1 MEQAQQNTNDDVQ
14 AVEKFYVKYDGTALD
29 NHEIDVKQLAPALLA
44 FSAMFDAVQEQ
55 VAPEARVKLNAKA
68 TEEGSFVV
76 DLIVHIMQ
84 EGPAV
89 LTGTTVTA
97 ILAVDGL
104 SDIAMKA
111 VRLFKRIIKHGKP
124 KKVDEKPEADAFSE
138 IDVELAD
145 GTKIKATKT
154 SLALVTDERFTQAVK
169 DATAPALTDGIDSVE
184 LRNEHGSENV
194 DSEEADGFAHYNTKE
209 EDTTESSAEM
219 VVQALDPSF
228 RPNGKWRVT
237 DGIKTQFVA
246 LEDEAFKKKILDG
259 EEALRAND
267 IYRVVMRVEKALDEH
282 NRLTTRYVAIE
293 KVLNHGSVAEQPT
306 LF

>member
-1 MEQAQQNTNDDVQ
+1 MEQELQDTKDDVQ
-14 AVEKFYVKYDGTALD
+14 SIEKLYVKYDGAALD

-55 VAPEARVKLNAKA
+55 VAPDARVKLNAKA
-68 TEEGSFVV
+68 TEEGSFIV
-76 DLIVHIMQ
+76 DLIVHLFQ

-97 ILAVDGL
+97 ILALDGL
-104 SDIAMKA
+104 SNIAMKA
-111 VRLFKRIIKHGKP
+111 ISLLKKIVKHGKP
-124 KKVDEKPEADAFSE
+124 KKVEAKPDDDAFVE
-138 IDVELAD
+138 VDMELAD

-154 SLALVTDERFTQAVK
+154 SLALVSDERFAQAVK
-169 DATAPALTDGIDSVE
+169 DATAPALTDGIDSVA
-184 LRNEHGSENV
+184 LSNEHETETV
-194 DSEEADGFAHYNTKE
+194 DSEEADAFAHYNPKE
-209 EDTTESSAEM
+209 EDITESSTEM

-246 LEDEAFKKKILDG
+246 LEDEAFKKKVLDG

-267 IYRVVMRVEKALDEH
+267 IYRVVMRVEKAFDEH
-282 NRLTTRYVAIE
+282 NRLTARYIAIE
-293 KVLNHGSVAEQPT
+293 KVINHESVGEQPR